1 MGYWSCLDVQ
11 WLLCRCYCIC
21 SLKGAA
27 VVIFVRFKIRGWG
40 LSGDSE
46 NGESRESRAQ

>member
-27 VVIFVRFKIRGWG
+27 VVFLFFVRFKFVA
-40 LSGDSE
+40 GDSRVIARM
-46 NGESRESRAQ
+46 GKVES